1 MNDSQ
6 QLCELDQPKWKEPT
20 W

>member
-6 QLCELDQPKWKEPT
+6 QFCELDQPKWKEPT